1 MIRKEIFLGF
11 LTETSYRLFGNFV
24 PNFPSLK
31 KDYAKSGI
39 KITYELYAALSIF
52 TVVTTAAGSFVV
64 SLLLESLLGV
74 SLSKGLLGAVILT
87 FVVSMVAAII
97 LVVYPVMRVNRNKN
111 EIDSNLIYTVGYM
124 SVLSAGGI
132 SIDRLFERVVE
143 VEPHFAIKDLALRF
157 TTNIKLFGAD
167 TSAALKDTQ
176 TRSASETFSKLLLS
190 INSTTKTSGDLK
202 SLLAF
207 ETNNLLA
214 LKREQLKKRLAGLV
228 ALAELYVTAMVM
240 APVTFIIMITLLSVL
255 GNSSM
260 SLSPVSQLNLI
271 VFFGIPV
278 ICIIFILI
286 LDSVLPK
293 ED

>member
-1 MIRKEIFLGF
+1 MIRREHFLGF
-11 LTETSYRLFGNFV
+11 LAETSYRLFGNFV

-31 KDYAKSGI
+31 RDYAKSGI
-39 KITYELYAALSIF
+39 KITYDLYAALSIF
-52 TVVTTAAGSFVV
+52 AVITTAACSFAV
-64 SLLLESLLGV
+64 SLLLQSLLGV
-74 SLSKGLLGAVILT
+74 SLARGLIGALILT
-87 FVVSMVAAII
+87 FVASMTALIIVVAF
-97 LVVYPVMRVNRNKN
+97 PVMRVNKNRN

-143 VEPHFAIKDLALRF
+143 VEPHVAIRDLALRF
-157 TTNIKLFGAD
+157 TANIKLFGAD
-167 TSAALKDTQ
+167 TTAALKDTQ
-176 TRSASETFSKLLLS
+176 TRSASEIFSKLLLS

-278 ICIIFILI
+278 ICIIFIVI
-286 LDSVLPK
+286 LDSALPK

>member
-1 MIRKEIFLGF
+1 MIHREHFLGF
-11 LTETSYRLFGNFV
+11 ITETSYRLFGNFV
-24 PNFPSLK
+24 PNFSSLK

-39 KITYELYAALSIF
+39 KVTYELYAALSIF
-52 TVVTTAAGSFVV
+52 TVIITAACSFAV
-64 SLLLESLLGV
+64 SLLLQSVLGV
-74 SLSKGLLGAVILT
+74 SLARGLIGAIILT
-87 FVVSMVAAII
+87 FVASMTAAII
-97 LVVYPVMRVNRNKN
+97 AVAYPVMRVNKNKN

-143 VEPHFAIKDLALRF
+143 VEPHLAIKDLALRF

-167 TSAALKDTQ
+167 TTAALKDTQ
-176 TRSASETFSKLLLS
+176 MRSASETFSKLLLS

-286 LDSVLPK
+286 LDSALPK